1 MLTDDL
7 KKIIELLL
15 KVNRLY
21 ENKIFDASE
30 ILELKEN
37 TEGMHTELS
46 NLKSTINTLNSME
59 SKDAEELVSSFV
71 GLYSDLN
78 MIIDNVTEVKEFLVQ
93 GFPNMERIYE
103 EQTGKKLDS

>member
-1 MLTDDL
+1 M
-7 KKIIELLL
+7 

-21 ENKIFDASE
+21 GSKIFDANE

-37 TEGMHTELS
+37 TKGMQTELS
-46 NLKSTINTLNSME
+46 NLQSTINTLNVMK
-59 SKDAEELVSSFV
+59 SKDTEELVSSFV

-78 MIIDNVTEVKEFLVQ
+78 MIIDNVIEVKEFLVQ